1 MTKPWSG
8 IKPKRQANAK
18 ANPTMARRIVIIGAN
33 ASGVEAASAARKKDR
48 TAEITLVT
56 QEKNAGYSRCGLPFV
71 IGGQIANFKDLI
83 VYPPAYFQMLK
94 LNLRTET
101 KATAINTKDK
111 TVTIQI
117 KEGTTETLPYD
128 SLVIATGADSFMPPI
143 KGKEKQGILSL
154 RGIEDG
160 EKIEAA
166 VRAGAKSAVIMG
178 AGLIGLEVGV
188 GLIERGLKVAVVEM
202 LPQILPQLLDADM
215 AKLVQQHLEEK
226 GMRILLGKGVEEF
239 LGEDKVTAV
248 KAGDDVI
255 EADLFISAFGVRA
268 NTKLAVEAGIPLG
281 ESKAIK
287 TNGRMETDVKDV
299 YAVGDCAEAP
309 NIVTHRPMCAQ
320 LGTIAVRQGKVA
332 GANAGGDYSLFS
344 GVLASAVTR
353 LFEIEAGNTGLTETA
368 AQRNRIEVVTGAI
381 SSKTKADYFPG
392 AKPIKVKLVVEKES
406 QRIIGAQV
414 IGGEEVTQRIN
425 CLSFAIQQGM
435 TVREL
440 AKADTAYAPPLCET
454 WEPMVLAAEMV
465 LMKLR

>member
-1 MTKPWSG
+1 
-8 IKPKRQANAK
+8 
-18 ANPTMARRIVIIGAN
+18 MARRILIIGAN

-48 TAEITLVT
+48 TAEITLIT

-83 VYPPAYFQMLK
+83 VYQPAYFQMLK
-94 LNLRTET
+94 LNLRLET
-101 KATAINTKDK
+101 KATAINTQDK
-111 TVTIQI
+111 TVNIQT
-117 KEGTTETLPYD
+117 KEGVAETLPYD
-128 SLVIATGADSFMPPI
+128 NLVIATGADSFMPPI

-160 EKIEAA
+160 ERIDAA
-166 VRAGAKSAVIMG
+166 VKAGAKSVVIMG

-188 GLIERGLKVAVVEM
+188 GLIERGLKVTVVEM

-226 GMRILLGKGVEEF
+226 GMCILLSKSVEEF
-239 LGEDKVTAV
+239 LGNEKVTAV
-248 KAGDDVI
+248 KAGGEVI
-255 EADLFISAFGVRA
+255 EADMFISAFGVRA
-268 NTKLAVEAGIPLG
+268 NTKLAVDAGIPLG
-281 ESKAIK
+281 ESRSIK
-287 TNGRMETDVKDV
+287 TNGRMETDVSDV

-309 NIVTHRPMCAQ
+309 SIITHRPTCAQ
-320 LGTIAVRQGKVA
+320 LGTVAVRQGKVA
-332 GANAGGDYSLFS
+332 GANAGGGYSQFS

-368 AQRNRIEVVTGAI
+368 AKRNRLEVVTGAI
-381 SSKTKADYFPG
+381 SSKTRADYFPG
-392 AKPIKVKLVVEKES
+392 AKPIKIKLVVEKES
-406 QRIIGAQV
+406 QRIIGGQV
-414 IGGEEVTQRIN
+414 VGGEEITQRIN
-425 CLSFAIQQGM
+425 CLSFAIQKGM

-465 LMKLR
+465 LIKLR

>member
-1 MTKPWSG
+1 V
-8 IKPKRQANAK
+8 
-18 ANPTMARRIVIIGAN
+18 ARRVLIIGAN
-33 ASGVEAASAARKKDR
+33 AAGVDAASAARKKDR

-56 QEKNAGYSRCGLPFV
+56 QERNAGYSRCGLPFV

-83 VYPPAYFQMLK
+83 VYPLAYFQMQK
-94 LNLRTET
+94 LNLRLET
-101 KATAINTKDK
+101 KATAINIKDK
-111 TVTIQI
+111 TVTIQTR
-117 KEGTTETLPYD
+117 EGATESLPYD

-160 EKIEAA
+160 EHIDAA
-166 VRAGAKSAVIMG
+166 VKAGAKSAVIMG
-178 AGLIGLEVGV
+178 AGLIGLELGV
-188 GLIERGLKVAVVEM
+188 ALMERGLCVTIVEM

-226 GMRILLGKGVEEF
+226 GTKILLGKCVEEF
-239 LGEDKVTAV
+239 LGEEKVSAV
-248 KAGDDVI
+248 KAGGEVI
-255 EADLFISAFGVRA
+255 EADMFISAFGVRA
-268 NTKLAVEAGIPLG
+268 NTKLAVDSGIPLG
-281 ESKAIK
+281 EAKAIK
-287 TNGRMETDVKDV
+287 TNLRMETEVKDV
-299 YAVGDCAEAP
+299 YAVGDCAETH
-309 NIVTHRPMCAQ
+309 NLITHRPVCPQ
-320 LGTIAVRQGKVA
+320 LGTVAVREGKVA
-332 GANAGGDYSLFS
+332 GANAAGDYSLFG

-353 LFEIEAGNTGLTETA
+353 LFDIEAGNTGLTECA
-368 AQRNRIEVVTGAI
+368 AQRNHIEVVTGAI
-381 SSKTKADYFPG
+381 SSKTRADYYPD
-392 AKPIKVKLVVEKES
+392 AKPIKVKLIVEKES

-414 IGGEEVTQRIN
+414 VGGEEVTQRIN